1 MVENDNNHL
10 LLCLTLQV
18 MGGGEVENNNI
29 HLLFVF
35 IHYLRRKFPLYG
47 VVLNFIYATLFHS
60 DKYHQY
66 NREIYFL
73 GRGKISKHN
82 KLI

>member
-1 MVENDNNHL
+1 MSNPTSHGREGEVDNN
-10 LLCLTLQV
+10 T
-18 MGGGEVENNNI
+18 N

-60 DKYHQY
+60 SKYHQC
-66 NREIYFL
+66 NREIYIL
-73 GRGKISKHN
+73 GRGKISKYN
-82 KLI
+82 QLI